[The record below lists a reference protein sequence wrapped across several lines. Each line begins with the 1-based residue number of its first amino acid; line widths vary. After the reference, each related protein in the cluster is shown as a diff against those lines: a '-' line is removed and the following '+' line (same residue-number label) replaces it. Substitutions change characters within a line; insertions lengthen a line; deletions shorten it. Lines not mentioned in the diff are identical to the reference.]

1 MVFEV
6 LTIFPAIIEAYLSES
21 IMRRAVER
29 GALRVDVYNIRDF
42 TTDRHR
48 QVDDYPYGGGAGMVL
63 KPEPVFNAIE
73 HIERDGL
80 ERRRVLLT
88 PGGRVFS
95 QSIAEEYARQKRRIL
110 LIAGRYEG
118 IDERIRTVTDEE
130 LSIGDY
136 VLTGGELPALVI
148 IDAVTRLLP
157 GVLGDSRSAEEE
169 SFTTGLLDH
178 PHYTR
183 PVEFRG
189 MRVPDVLLGGNHR
202 LIRRWRRKEALRRT
216 LRQRPDLLDKAD
228 LSEEDQELLE
238 EIKEEEE

>member
-95 QSIAEEYARQKRRIL
+95 QSIAEEYARQERRIL

>member
-95 QSIAEEYARQKRRIL
+95 QSIAEEYARQERRIL

-216 LRQRPDLLDKAD
+216 LRQRPDLLDRAD

>member
-73 HIERDGL
+73 HIESDGL

-95 QSIAEEYARQKRRIL
+95 QSIAEEYARQERRIL

>member
-95 QSIAEEYARQKRRIL
+95 QSIAEEYARQERRIL

-189 MRVPDVLLGGNHR
+189 MRVPEVLLGGNHR
-202 LIRRWRRKEALRRT
+202 LIRRWRRREALRRT